1 MKMKRRLTLRFVLHS
16 AIAGLVVLLIAA
28 ITVMWVL
35 LRLSEISLT
44 DNFVSVGLERLIESS
59 EFGADGIIFDPKLL
73 EQVKQN
79 KGWLQSL
86 DENGKVEKSY
96 NTPSDVPEQYNPGEL
111 AAYWQQKQSFP
122 YDVYLWIQEKH
133 GKMYTLLYGVPEVL
147 KPLLQAVSEEPFS
160 YAEGRLLLSAKTESR
175 IQGLGGYVQLLNPE
189 GSEVAAFNRP
199 DSAPAKYTVQEL
211 ALRSKYA
218 GRYGYRMA
226 FDYNEDTGQ
235 TWVVSLPNDAA
246 KSPDKAPLISAEMR
260 IVLTGI
266 AGMLGATLLIFALLS
281 FLNARRFGAPMFHML
296 AWLDLL
302 GQGAYDEP
310 VDRKGR
316 PRSRLKSGKWK
327 RRYSIFADVMLS
339 LDQLTGILRRDEE
352 RRRRTE
358 TLREEWITG
367 ITHDLKTPLS
377 SIKGYAHLLA
387 EDTYDWSSEEVRK
400 FSAIM
405 LEKSAHMDT
414 LISDLAITYRLR
426 SGIHVPQT
434 EAVEMRAWLGN
445 ALKQAAANPEY
456 GEGRIIYQSPDT
468 EITARIYRPWM
479 ERVVGNLTANA
490 LLHNSS
496 DTQLT
501 VMLGAMDTGGLVI
514 IFRDNGQGMDEQ
526 TAENLFER
534 YYRGGDTASTTNGSG
549 LGMAI
554 SKGLVEAMGGQITV
568 SSAPGK
574 GTEIRLIWDGLAA
587 VTFG

>member
-1 MKMKRRLTLRFVLHS
+1 MKIRRRLTLRFVLHS

-28 ITVMWVL
+28 VTVYWVL
-35 LRLSEISLT
+35 MRLSEISLS
-44 DNFVSVGLERLIESS
+44 DNFPSVGLQRLVESS
-59 EFGADGIIFDPKLL
+59 KLGEDGIVFDRKLL
-73 EQVKQN
+73 ELVKHN

-96 NTPSDVPEQYNPGEL
+96 NKPSDVPVQYNPGEL
-111 AAYWQQKQSFP
+111 AAYWRLQKEFP

-133 GKMYTLLYGVPEVL
+133 GRVYTLLYGVPKAVE
-147 KPLLQAVSEEPFS
+147 PLLQALREEHSS
-160 YAEGRLLLSAKTESR
+160 YMDGRLILPEKIGSR
-175 IQGLGGYVQLLNPE
+175 IRALGGYVQLLDLE
-189 GSEVAAFNRP
+189 GRELAALNRP
-199 DSAPAKYTVQEL
+199 ESIPDTYTVQEL
-211 ALRSKYA
+211 TLRSQYPE
-218 GRYGYRMA
+218 RYEYRMSFA
-226 FDYNEDTGQ
+226 YDENTGE
-235 TWVVSLPNDAA
+235 TWVVGVPN
-246 KSPDKAPLISAEMR
+246 KTEGRSSKNSLISAEMR

-281 FLNARRFGAPMFHML
+281 FLNALRFGAPMFHML
-296 AWLDLL
+296 AWLDSL
-302 GQGAYDEP
+302 GRGTYDEP
-310 VDRKGR
+310 ADRNGR
-316 PRSRLKSGKWK
+316 PRSRLSSGKWR
-327 RRYSIFADVMLS
+327 RRYSTFAEVMLS
-339 LDQLTGILRRDEE
+339 MDQLAVILRRDEE
-352 RRRRTE
+352 RRRQTE

-387 EDTYDWSSEEVRK
+387 EDAYDWSPEEVRK

-414 LISDLAITYRLR
+414 LISDLAMTYRQR
-426 SGIHVPQT
+426 SGIHAPQM
-434 EAVEMRAWLGN
+434 EEVEMDAWLGN
-445 ALKQAAANPEY
+445 ALIQAAANPEY
-456 GEGRIIYQSPDT
+456 GEGRIIYQSPDKK
-468 EITARIYRPWM
+468 ITASIYRPWM

-501 VMLGAMDTGGLVI
+501 VILSERADGGLTI

-526 TAENLFER
+526 TAANLFER
-534 YYRGGDTASTTNGSG
+534 YYRGGDSASTTNGSG

-574 GTEIRLIWDGLAA
+574 GTEIRLCWDAPK
-587 VTFG
+587 